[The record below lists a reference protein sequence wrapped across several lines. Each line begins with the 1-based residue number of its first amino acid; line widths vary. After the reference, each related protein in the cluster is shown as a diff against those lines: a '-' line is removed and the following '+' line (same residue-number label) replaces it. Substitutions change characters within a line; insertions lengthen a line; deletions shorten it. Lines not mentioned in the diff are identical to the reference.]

1 MTNIFFNVKEARECL
16 EKNGQVY
23 TVRRCKGTVN
33 EFPVVKYARTGS
45 FFKSKG
51 LGKVNVTYIDTYTD
65 WEKMRKAL
73 EPHTA
78 LSGFRTVDDW
88 IDAVKQL
95 NGSEIGI
102 GKCFDLFFVEKLKG
116 VEQENDSSRL

>member
-23 TVRRCKGTVN
+23 TVRRCKGKVSIT
-33 EFPVVKYARTGS
+33 PITRYARSGS
-45 FFKSKG
+45 YFHSK
-51 LGKVNVTYIDTYTD
+51 LIGKVNVAYINTYTD

-73 EPHTA
+73 EPHTD